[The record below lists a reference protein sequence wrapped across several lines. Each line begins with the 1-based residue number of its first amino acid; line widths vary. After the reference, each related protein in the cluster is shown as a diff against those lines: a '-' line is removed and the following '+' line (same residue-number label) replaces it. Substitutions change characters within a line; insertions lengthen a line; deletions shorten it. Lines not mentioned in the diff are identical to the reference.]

1 MPMLPGTRESTG
13 PSRQVLE
20 YARTLGVMARLLVE
34 EGAYDAAW
42 PLLEEAE
49 QVYTREGAE
58 TYPGYATILS
68 IQAGLLRDQANFT
81 DARRLYERALEIT
94 TASRGIRDR
103 DVAIGMSNL
112 AFLLIEQKDNA
123 AARQLLVKAIAITES
138 LEERHPDHVRIQT
151 SLAWLLHLQGE
162 RSASRALL
170 EKALTTT
177 KAMGERYPDYAR
189 GMSSLG
195 WLLAETGDRTGAIGL
210 IGLRA
215 GRLPRGRLDLAR
227 FPAGAP
233 ATHFDQP
240 LPVRTRFR
248 SDLDGRLA
256 RGGCRSVPSPALME
270 RPGGLQGRDAT
281 ARCASAGAI
290 PEAQAELNRL
300 RAELTRVYYSRVP
313 DKDLARHTSAIR
325 DAATRSAAAETR
337 LMRALRRLDGASGT
351 GQGRRSAPASLRA
364 NRPVTIYSRSNVTA
378 I

>member
-1 MPMLPGTRESTG
+1 
-13 PSRQVLE
+13 
-20 YARTLGVMARLLVE
+20 MARLLVE

-42 PLLEEAE
+42 PLLEEAQQE
-49 QVYTREGAE
+49 LDAAGGGGDH
-58 TYPGYATILS
+58 YPGYATILS

-123 AARQLLVKAIAITES
+123 AARQLLVKAMAITES

-177 KAMGERYPDYAR
+177 KAMAERYPDYAR

-195 WLLAETGDRTGAIGL
+195 WLLAETGDRRGAIDL

-215 GRLPRGRLDLAR
+215 
-227 FPAGAP
+227 
-233 ATHFDQP
+233 
-240 LPVRTRFR
+240 
-248 SDLDGRLA
+248 
-256 RGGCRSVPSPALME
+256 
-270 RPGGLQGRDAT
+270 
-281 ARCASAGAI
+281 
-290 PEAQAELNRL
+290 
-300 RAELTRVYYSRVP
+300 
-313 DKDLARHTSAIR
+313 
-325 DAATRSAAAETR
+325 
-337 LMRALRRLDGASGT
+337 
-351 GQGRRSAPASLRA
+351 
-364 NRPVTIYSRSNVTA
+364 
-378 I
+378 